1 MGTTDLTRV
10 LDDAGV
16 EYELLPHPHSETAA
30 AEAQALG
37 VPPAEVAKTLVV
49 RTPAGYVRAVMPAS
63 ERLDLGKLAAL
74 RGESRK
80 QIALATEDEL
90 GRDYP
95 EFELGAVPPVGGAAQ
110 DAVVVDRLLAER
122 ESIVFEAG
130 THDESVRV
138 AASDLVRIARATVA
152 DITQE

>member
-1 MGTTDLTRV
+1 
-10 LDDAGV
+10 
-16 EYELLPHPHSETAA
+16 
-30 AEAQALG
+30 
-37 VPPAEVAKTLVV
+37 
-49 RTPAGYVRAVMPAS
+49 MPAS

-80 QIALATEDEL
+80 QVALATEDEL

-122 ESIVFEAG
+122 ETIVFEAG